1 MPQRIPEGF
10 VVAMRASVALA
21 CEGPPFRPDRRLTD
35 WLIVSRWGV
44 GAEYLTIAFSG
55 VPAGDAEAAP
65 VGLEPQATVLGR
77 LAWEDQASAE
87 SIFILLRK
95 RPPGIPL
102 AGEFIPIEGFARV
115 ARNSGNGA
123 LRLAAA
129 GRHAPSSSGRAN
141 GHHVPGDDDRRPQGG
156 GWEVPAEVQRLR
168 PGFAGAGAVPGVAWR
183 LSARQRPWIGEM
195 VEEHDGALSRIA
207 ALAVPPRECVA
218 LY

>member
-10 VVAMRASVALA
+10 VVAMRASIALA
-21 CEGPPFRPDRRLTD
+21 CEGPPFRPDKRLTD

-55 VPAGDAEAAP
+55 VPTGDAEAAP
-65 VGLEPQATVLGR
+65 IGLEPQATVLGR
-77 LAWEDQASAE
+77 LAWEDPASAE

-102 AGEFIPIEGFARV
+102 AGEFMPVEGFARV

-129 GRHAPSSSGRAN
+129 GRHARCGGRAAPSNEGRASGN
-141 GHHVPGDDDRRPQGG
+141 GHHAQGG
-156 GWEVPAEVQRLR
+156 GDAPAEQRRR
-168 PGFAGAGAVPGVAWR
+168 PGFPGNGAVPGVAWR

-195 VEEHDGALSRIA
+195 VEEHGALGRVA
-207 ALAVPPRECVA
+207 ALAVPPTECVA